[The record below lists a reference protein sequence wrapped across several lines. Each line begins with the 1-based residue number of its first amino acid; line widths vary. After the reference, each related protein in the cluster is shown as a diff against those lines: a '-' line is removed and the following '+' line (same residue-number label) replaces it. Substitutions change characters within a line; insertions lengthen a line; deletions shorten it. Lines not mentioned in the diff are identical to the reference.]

1 MSKIDDLKDKLLEA
15 GGKLQEASRDFQ
27 KWEMERKDKFTQ
39 MWIDPTIEQDEKMKL
54 LNEGVLVR
62 NEKYKKEILPLIDAV
77 IKIKNEIASAKK
89 DEQQE
94 TESKSGSSGQDGNS
108 GEPGMAFMPTGEN
121 LNGKK
126 GNVGEKGNKGFSK
139 QKK

>member
-1 MSKIDDLKDKLLEA
+1 MSKIDDLKEKLLEA
-15 GGKLQEASRDFQ
+15 GGKLQEASRDFI

-39 MWIDPTIEQDEKMKL
+39 MWIDPTIEQDEKIKL

-62 NEKYKKEILPLIDAV
+62 NEKYKKEILPLIDAA
-77 IKIKNEIASAKK
+77 IKIKKEITEAEK
-89 DEQQE
+89 DENQE
-94 TESKSGSSGQDGNS
+94 TESKSGAKGQDGNS

-126 GNVGEKGNKGFSK
+126 GNVGERGNKGFSK
-139 QKK
+139 RRR